1 MIKYYKTVGKITTEI
16 PDYEKGCWISV
27 IEPNNNENNYIC
39 DKFDIYKNDFHSA
52 LDREERSRLEIEDEY
67 SMILIDV
74 PIDESDDSIHY
85 TTVPLG
91 IFLMK
96 ETIITVCSMNSDI
109 IEDFISSKI
118 RDFDT
123 SKKTRFLFQ
132 IFKQNALYYLKYLR
146 QIDKRTSEIE
156 KNIYNSVQNKEL
168 IQLLN
173 LEKSLVYFSTSL
185 KSNEIIINKV
195 IRSKYIE
202 KFEDDEDFLEEVIIE
217 NKQALEMATI
227 YGDILSRVMDAFS
240 SIISNNQNRVM
251 SILTIATLAMSVMT
265 IISGL
270 FGMNLEGIP
279 FNQHPNGFLIISSL
293 SISISL
299 ILSFILFFIFSEKKS
314 NFSKKS

>member
-1 MIKYYKTVGKITTEI
+1 MIKYYKTIGNNTTEI
-16 PDYEKGCWISV
+16 PDYEQGCWIS
-27 IEPNNNENNYIC
+27 IIKPNNNEINYIC
-39 DKFDIYKNDFHSA
+39 DKFDIYQNDFRSA

-67 SMILIDV
+67 SMVLIDI

-91 IFLMK
+91 IFLTK
-96 ETIITVCSMNSDI
+96 ENIITVCIMESDI
-109 IEDFISSKI
+109 IEDFISDKI
-118 RDFDT
+118 RDFRT

-132 IFKQNALYYLKYLR
+132 IFKQNALYYLKYLS

-156 KNIYNSVQNKEL
+156 ENIYNSVQNKEL

-173 LEKSLVYFSTSL
+173 LEKSLIYFSTSL
-185 KSNEIIINKV
+185 KSNETIINKV
-195 IRSKYIE
+195 IRSKHVE

-251 SILTIATLAMSVMT
+251 SILTIATLAMSVVT
-265 IISGL
+265 IVSGL
-270 FGMNLEGIP
+270 FGMNLDGIP
-279 FNQHPNGFLIISSL
+279 FSQHPNGFLIIAVSSIL
-293 SISISL
+293 ISIA
-299 ILSFILFFIFSEKKS
+299 LSSIVFFI
-314 NFSKKS
+314 SKKNI

>member
-1 MIKYYKTVGKITTEI
+1 MIKYYKSEGKITSEI
-16 PDYEKGCWISV
+16 PNYEKGCWIS
-27 IEPNNNENNYIC
+27 IIKPNNSEINYIC
-39 DKFDIYKNDFHSA
+39 DKFNIDQNDFRSA
-52 LDREERSRLEIEDEY
+52 LDREERARLEIEDEY
-67 SMILIDV
+67 NMVLIDI

-91 IFLMK
+91 IFIMN
-96 ETIITVCSMNSDI
+96 ETIITVCSMESNI
-109 IEDFISSKI
+109 LEDFINNKI
-118 RDFDT
+118 KDFNT

-156 KNIYNSVQNKEL
+156 ENIYNSVQNKEL

-173 LEKSLVYFSTSL
+173 LEKSLIYFSTSL

-195 IRSKYIE
+195 IRSKHIK

-251 SILTIATLAMSVMT
+251 SILTIVTLAMSFMT

-279 FNQHPNGFLIISSL
+279 FNQHPNGFFIIAGF
-293 SISISL
+293 SILISL
-299 ILSFILFFIFSEKKS
+299 TLSFVLFFIFSEKK
-314 NFSKKS
+314 NNILKNN

>member
-1 MIKYYKTVGKITTEI
+1 MIKYYKTTGKTLTEI
-16 PDYEKGCWISV
+16 SNYEKGCWISV
-27 IEPNNNENNYIC
+27 VKPNNNEINYIC
-39 DKFDIYKNDFHSA
+39 DKFNIYQNDFRSV

-67 SMILIDV
+67 NMVLVDI
-74 PIDESDDSIHY
+74 PIDESDESMHY

-91 IFLMK
+91 IFITK
-96 ETIITVCSMNSDI
+96 ETIITACSMDSDI
-109 IEDFISSKI
+109 IEDFISNKI
-118 RDFDT
+118 KDFNT

-156 KNIYNSVQNKEL
+156 ENIYDSVQNKEL

-173 LEKSLVYFSTSL
+173 LEKSLIYFSTSL

-195 IRSKYIE
+195 IRSKHIE
-202 KFEDDEDFLEEVIIE
+202 KFEDDEEFLEEVIIE

-251 SILTIATLAMSVMT
+251 SILTTATLVMSVIT
-265 IISGL
+265 IVSGL

-279 FNQHPNGFLIISSL
+279 FNQHPNGFLIISL
-293 SISISL
+293 SSILISL
-299 ILSFILFFIFSEKKS
+299 ILSYIVFLI
-314 NFSKKS
+314 SKKNI